1 MELRRR
7 KMNIRKLSVEIG
19 NLSLEVER
27 AKLEEK
33 WGTKRPGDKK
43 SPAEETLKLCK
54 QLEEEPDELDSI
66 LQELCTHQS
75 KVTSQVTDLRAQ
87 LAALTTG

>member
-1 MELRRR
+1 M
-7 KMNIRKLSVEIG
+7 
-19 NLSLEVER
+19 ER

-54 QLEEEPDELDSI
+54 QLEEEPDELDSKFDSV
-66 LQELCTHQS
+66 C
-75 KVTSQVTDLRAQ
+75 
-87 LAALTTG
+87 